1 MQLTINYLL
10 ENLGKRYANTVGVID
25 LGGGSVQMAYAIS
38 DEDAAKA
45 PISSD
50 GYSKFVQKFY
60 LKGANYNLY
69 VHRFVISLARFKKLV
84 EFRYELIKGNIVG
97 I

>member
-10 ENLGKRYANTVGVID
+10 ENLGKKYSKTVGVID

-45 PISSD
+45 PIASD
-50 GYSKFVQKFY
+50 GNTKFVQNFY
-60 LKGANYNLY
+60 LKGSNYNLY
-69 VHRFVISLARFKKLV
+69 VHR
-84 EFRYELIKGNIVG
+84 
-97 I
+97 